1 MYQLKKNSAV
11 EQMRVN
17 PHVLNFFILT
27 LKQDYNNLEDH
38 TLIAQLLKERFKINV
53 NKNDVDKILGVE
65 TKQHDCFE
73 DESRKQFY
81 KLKTI

>member
-1 MYQLKKNSAV
+1 MYKLKKNSAV

-17 PHVLNFFILT
+17 PQVLNFFILT
-27 LKQDYNNLEDH
+27 LKQDYPNLSDH
-38 TLIAQLLKERFKINV
+38 TLIAQLLNQRFKLHVTKNNV
-53 NKNDVDKILGVE
+53 NEILGPE
-65 TKQHDCFE
+65 IILTECFE